1 MSTCQRNIE
10 TLRAIYKDL
19 TRIAEF
25 ADDDIVLHKADQ
37 NACPPTA
44 TGKEAVRS
52 HEVELIAMTHSSLH
66 MDVQEIIANEYF
78 GTVLGNLRATS
89 ADKSICMPFCGLWRF
104 RDGKVVE
111 HWENAYDA
119 GAFGGFLMGDDV
131 RAARWLCV

>member
-10 TLRAIYKDL
+10 TLRAIYEDL

-25 ADDDIVLHKADQ
+25 ADDDIVLHKADR
-37 NACPPTA
+37 NACPSTA
-44 TGKEAVRS
+44 IGKQAVRS

-104 RDGKVVE
+104 REGKVIE
-111 HWENAYDA
+111 HWENAYDV
-119 GAFGGFLMGDDV
+119 GAFAGFLMGDDA